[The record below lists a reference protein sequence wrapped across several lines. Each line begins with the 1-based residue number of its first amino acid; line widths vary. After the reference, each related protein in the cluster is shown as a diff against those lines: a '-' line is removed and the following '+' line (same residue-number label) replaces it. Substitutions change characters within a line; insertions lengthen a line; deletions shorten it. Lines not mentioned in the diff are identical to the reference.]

1 MLAGCDL
8 YLKTQNFEFMHYHLE
23 VVVLN
28 ANFAITKIH
37 LNMKKFY
44 LLPLTA
50 VFALAGAVSC
60 DKTPGGSQE
69 QPDPVFEIS
78 ENAIQ
83 ATADGGQYEIPY
95 VLVNPA
101 EDGVLELTSDVDWVS
116 DPDYSSKEGAIVVTV
131 APNYESADRN
141 ANLRVTYTYGEEGTV
156 LEDQIVLHQVYQYDV
171 NTETGNFSGGY
182 FYGRE
187 ESQANYAIYLTDL
200 GTDEGG
206 TFMPGCTVY
215 RLDFRADGEPED
227 WTNITIPEGT
237 YSFDA
242 LDELTSFYGKVNA
255 DASAWETTA
264 YITDC
269 TINVTRDGEN
279 TVIDGVLTIDDKIHH
294 VYYEG
299 PAKVDLYS
307 AEGIGLSVRDLEL
320 VGTHLASN
328 PSYVD
333 DNGEVM
339 IISMSFAGTPE
350 NDDFANPYVQLYI
363 ELYAPYDSREIL
375 PGTYTVGSSQ
385 GAYTMYPGYIDP
397 ATLYCFG
404 TYAYDCENYSVNVA
418 LAQEGT
424 IEVSKDENDIYTL
437 DVNLKTVF
445 GNTIT
450 GTYVG
455 ELVVPNIPGQSFSTL
470 TDDYTVKMDEI
481 DYCFGSYWGDEFGTG
496 GGHFDWSMEGPFE
509 QNPDQVLTD
518 GTGEYVEFDIVCS
531 SLDYHAGISSG
542 TYTVAENPEAPKPGE
557 FIPGTRST
565 TGMNTLEGTFYTGA
579 YEGGYV
585 SVAAPAVGGEL
596 EVTNHGDGTYTLK
609 FAFEDG
615 MGHIWDGEWTGELSF
630 MDWTWLLGAPEKSR
644 PNYVERR
651 MAPDVE
657 TEESSVDN
665 AAELRS
671 MIKTLPSL

>member
-1 MLAGCDL
+1 MNGDF
-8 YLKTQNFEFMHYHLE
+8 YLVALKFEFVHYL
-23 VVVLN
+23 LFLFLFI

-50 VFALAGAVSC
+50 VFALVGAVSC
-60 DKTPGGSQE
+60 DKTPSGQDE

-116 DPDYSSKEGAIVVTV
+116 DPDYSSKEGAIIVTV

-141 ANLRVTYTYGEEGTV
+141 ANLNVTYTYGEEGTV
-156 LEDQIVLHQVYQYDV
+156 LEDQLVLHQVYQYDV
-171 NTETGNFSGGY
+171 NIETGNFSGGY

-187 ESQANYAIYLTDL
+187 EPQANYAIYLTDL
-200 GTDEGG
+200 GTDEYG
-206 TFMPGCTVY
+206 TFLPGCTVY
-215 RLDFRADGEPED
+215 RLDFRAEGEPED

-237 YSFDA
+237 YTFDV

-255 DASAWETTA
+255 DGTAWETTA

-269 TINVTRDGEN
+269 TINVTRDGDN

-299 PAKVDLYS
+299 PAKADLYS
-307 AEGIGLSVRDLEL
+307 AEGIGLSARDLEL
-320 VGTHLASN
+320 VDAHLAST

-339 IISMSFAGTPE
+339 VVSLNIAGTPE
-350 NDDFANPYVQLYI
+350 NGDFANRYAHLFI

-375 PGTYTVGSSQ
+375 PGTYTVSSSQ
-385 GAYTMYPGYIDP
+385 EAYTMYPGYIDP

-404 TYAYDCENYSVNVA
+404 TYAYDSENYVVNVA

-437 DVNLKTVF
+437 EINLKTVF

-450 GTYVG
+450 GSYVG
-455 ELVVPNIPGQSFSTL
+455 ELVVPNIPGDSFSTL
-470 TDDYTVKMDEI
+470 TDDYTVKMNEI
-481 DYCFGSYWGDEFGTG
+481 NYVFGSYWGDDFGTG
-496 GGHFDWSMEGPFE
+496 GGHFDWEMTGPID
-509 QNPDQVLTD
+509 QDPDNVLTD
-518 GTGEYVEFDIVCS
+518 GPQEAVYFDLVS
-531 SLDYHAGISSG
+531 SSMDYEAGIASG
-542 TYTVAENPEAPKPGE
+542 TYKVAEDPAAPKPGE
-557 FIPGTRST
+557 YIPGTRST
-565 TGMNTLEGTFYTGA
+565 TGMNTLSGTYYTGG
-579 YEGGYV
+579 YEDGYV
-585 SVAAPAVGGEL
+585 SIAAPAVSGDL

-609 FAFEDG
+609 FAFNDG
-615 MGHIWDGEWTGELSF
+615 MGNVWDGEWTGEIGF
-630 MDWTWLLGAPEKSR
+630 MDWTWLFGAPEKSR

-651 MAPDVE
+651 MAPA
-657 TEESSVDN
+657 EEAEEVSVDK

-671 MIKTLPSL
+671 MVKTLPSL

>member
-1 MLAGCDL
+1 MNGDF
-8 YLKTQNFEFMHYHLE
+8 YLVALKFEFVHYL
-23 VVVLN
+23 LFLFLFI

-50 VFALAGAVSC
+50 VFALVGAVSC
-60 DKTPGGSQE
+60 DKTPSGQDE

-116 DPDYSSKEGAIVVTV
+116 DPDYSSKEGAIIVTV

-141 ANLRVTYTYGEEGTV
+141 ANLNVTYTYGEEGTV
-156 LEDQIVLHQVYQYDV
+156 LEDQLVLHQVYQYDV
-171 NTETGNFSGGY
+171 NIETGNFSGGY

-187 ESQANYAIYLTDL
+187 EPQANYAIYLTDL
-200 GTDEGG
+200 GTDEYG
-206 TFMPGCTVY
+206 TFLPGCTVY
-215 RLDFRADGEPED
+215 RLDFRAEGEPED

-237 YSFDA
+237 YTFDV

-255 DASAWETTA
+255 DGTAWETTA

-269 TINVTRDGEN
+269 TINVTRDGDN

-299 PAKVDLYS
+299 PAKADLYS
-307 AEGIGLSVRDLEL
+307 AEGIGLSARDLEL
-320 VGTHLASN
+320 VGTHLSAK

-339 IISMSFAGTPE
+339 IISLNFAGTPE
-350 NDDFANPYVQLYI
+350 NDDFANPYVQLFI

-375 PGTYTVGSSQ
+375 PGTYTIGDSQ
-385 GAYTMYPGYIDP
+385 EAYTMYPGYIDP

-404 TYAYDCENYSVNVA
+404 TYAYDSENYVVNVA

-437 DVNLKTVF
+437 EINLKTVF

-450 GTYVG
+450 GSYVG
-455 ELVVPNIPGQSFSTL
+455 ELVVPNIPGDSFSTL
-470 TDDYTVKMDEI
+470 TDDYTVKMNEI
-481 DYCFGSYWGDEFGTG
+481 NYVFGSYWGDDFGTG
-496 GGHFDWSMEGPFE
+496 GGHFDWEMTGPLE
-509 QNPDQVLTD
+509 QDPDKVLTD
-518 GTGEYVEFDIVCS
+518 GPQEAVYFELVS
-531 SLDYHAGISSG
+531 SSMDYQAGVASG
-542 TYTVAENPEAPKPGE
+542 IYKVAEDPAAPKPGE
-557 FIPGTRST
+557 YIPGTRST
-565 TGMNTLEGTFYTGA
+565 TGMNTLSGTYYTGG
-579 YEGGYV
+579 YEDGYV
-585 SVAAPAVGGEL
+585 SIAAPAVGGDL

-609 FAFEDG
+609 FAFDDG
-615 MGHIWDGEWTGELSF
+615 MGNVWDGEWTGEIGF
-630 MDWTWLLGAPEKSR
+630 MDWTWLFGAPEKSR

-651 MAPDVE
+651 MAPSE
-657 TEESSVDN
+657 EMTEEVSDDN

-671 MIKTLPSL
+671 MVKTLPSL